1 MFVGVLLLCMSVTDV
16 SSCDVQMNPN
26 TIYSSQKECAVEMF
40 KIAKYAA
47 NRLQMVTK
55 PYCFS
60 IEGHNI

>member
-16 SSCDVQMNPN
+16 SSCDVQMKPK
-26 TIYSSQKECAVEMF
+26 TFYSTRKECAVEMF